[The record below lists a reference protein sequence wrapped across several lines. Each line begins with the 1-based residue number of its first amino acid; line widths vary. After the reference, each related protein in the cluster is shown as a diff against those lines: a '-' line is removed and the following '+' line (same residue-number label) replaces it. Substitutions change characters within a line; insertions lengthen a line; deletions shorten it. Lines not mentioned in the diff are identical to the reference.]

1 MAHPF
6 RYFRKHQK
14 AFLAVAAVLAIFLFV
29 IGDAMFGYI
38 GQSAGPDPNKVVASW
53 KGGRLTALELENL
66 TQRRYFIS
74 RFLQSLMM
82 TGAQRLMAEGGNP
95 MQPSVPNFILNE
107 GITPYEV
114 NVNVVSTRILADQA
128 RKAGFTISDDVIN
141 HFLKEVSFRRVSDSE
156 IVKLLQQI
164 HGGDIRGTEEQLF
177 AGLRELLLGHAYMS
191 SYSSN
196 IRNVLPEQRWEDWRR
211 INERLSLEVASV
223 ATSDF
228 IKDVPAPKEAELLA
242 FYEEYKDT
250 IGHQSYL
257 VMGTELPS
265 ATPGFKEPRRVKLN
279 YLLGDVNAWA
289 EKYKN
294 SVTDEEI
301 ADYYE
306 RNKRTQFV
314 KSSNTPVFDESLFDS
329 VDEDKASPEEPAG
342 EEPAGEAAPANES
355 ENESSESG
363 ESAATNKEA
372 TEATSSADEE
382 ATSAESSDSAPT
394 NGEAGDNAK
403 PAADAA
409 VPQEDESGSATRR
422 SNFHLVAFQ
431 NKEENVAD
439 EVAGD
444 AADIAEGVAAGT
456 EEAAESGETSS
467 PDDSADTASE
477 TPAADNSESGNE
489 SGANDT
495 PADGN
500 AATAQEAAPASDTT
514 TSAAASDSETKEEK
528 PVEYVP
534 LDEVRDEI
542 RMNLARDKA
551 VVELRKTMD
560 KAYGELQS
568 AYTEYNLA
576 KFDQKAKK
584 GDGETSPAIPKALTN
599 LKERAAETGLASEE
613 TVLLTQRE
621 LADTAVGKAGDVQT
635 QTRPV
640 WYAAFG
646 DLAMY
651 QPVLNQDIDGNLYLV
666 TKVED
671 VPEKVPAFKD
681 IRDEVLRAWK
691 EKEAA
696 KLALKKAEE
705 LAAEADKAGG
715 TLSSYF
721 IGKPYEVI
729 TTDMF
734 SYLTFGTTPA
744 EMQRGAK
751 LGDAP
756 PLEAV
761 GPDFMEKAFEL
772 KDDEVAAL
780 LNYDQSKAYVFRLDR
795 RETTPEEL
803 KALFL
808 REANNWYGGQVMM
821 LSRAQYQ
828 QQQVLEEVLKR
839 VDFDQEQLQ
848 EYLQPNNKNGEK

>member
-38 GQSAGPDPNKVVASW
+38 GQSGGPDPNKQVASW
-53 KGGRLTALELENL
+53 KGGRLTAMELENL
-66 TQRRYFIS
+66 SQRRYFIS
-74 RFLQSLMM
+74 RFLQTLMM

-95 MQPSVPNFILNE
+95 MQPSVPNFVLNE

-128 RKAGFTISDDVIN
+128 RKAGITISDEVIN
-141 HFLKEVSFRRVSDSE
+141 HYLREVSFRRVSDSE
-156 IVKLLQQI
+156 IVGLLQQMR
-164 HGGDIRGTEEQLF
+164 GGDLRGTEDQLF
-177 AGLRELLLGHAYMS
+177 AGLRELLLGHAYMT
-191 SYSSN
+191 SYSGN

-211 INERLSLEVASV
+211 INERISLEAVAV

-228 IKDVPAPKEAELLA
+228 IKEVPEPKESELLV
-242 FYEEYKDT
+242 FYEEYKDK

-265 ATPGFKEPRRVKLN
+265 ANPGFKEARRVKLD

-289 EKYKN
+289 EKYKD
-294 SVTDEEI
+294 SVTEEEI

-314 KSSNTPVFDESLFDS
+314 KTGNTPVFDESLFDATNDAETS
-329 VDEDKASPEEPAG
+329 LEEPAG
-342 EEPAGEAAPANES
+342 ESAPAGEDKPVTNSES
-355 ENESSESG
+355 ESSETGEPASTI
-363 ESAATNKEA
+363 ESATTTSDGPASTGEGTATEPGEPASSDVEA
-372 TEATSSADEE
+372 TEKTE
-382 ATSAESSDSAPT
+382 APQDDQSGDS
-394 NGEAGDNAK
+394 
-403 PAADAA
+403 
-409 VPQEDESGSATRR
+409 TRR
-422 SNFHLVAFQ
+422 SNFRLAAFQ
-431 NKEENVAD
+431 NKEENAADEIAEEAADIEEGVAD
-439 EVAGD
+439 E
-444 AADIAEGVAAGT
+444 AAA
-456 EEAAESGETSS
+456 ETSS
-467 PDDSADTASE
+467 AADAASE
-477 TPAADNSESGNE
+477 GATP
-489 SGANDT
+489 
-495 PADGN
+495 PAEN
-500 AATAQEAAPASDTT
+500 AVPAEQAVLAGET
-514 TSAAASDSETKEEK
+514 TSAAEADGAKADETPTDDGK

-542 RMNLARDKA
+542 RLNLARDKA
-551 VVELRKTMD
+551 VVELRKTME
-560 KAYGELQS
+560 KAYGEMQS

-576 KFDQKAKK
+576 KFAQKSDDAE
-584 GDGETSPAIPKALTN
+584 GEKALTPPESLTN
-599 LKERAAETGLASEE
+599 LKDRAAALGLASEE
-613 TVLLTQRE
+613 TVLLTRLE
-621 LADTAVGKAGDVQT
+621 LADTAVGKSADVQT
-635 QTRPV
+635 QSRPV
-640 WYAAFG
+640 WYASFG

-651 QPVLNQDIDGNLYLV
+651 QPIFSQDLDGNLYLV

-681 IRDEVLRAWK
+681 IRGVVLRAWQ
-691 EKEAA
+691 EREAA

-705 LAAEADKAGG
+705 LAAEAGKDGD
-715 TLSSYF
+715 TLATYF
-721 IGKPYEVI
+721 IGKPYDVT

-744 EMQRGAK
+744 ELQRGAK

-772 KDDEVAAL
+772 KDGEVAAI
-780 LNYDQSKAYVFRLDR
+780 LNYDQSQAYVFRLDR

-821 LSRAQYQ
+821 LSRLQYQ
-828 QQQVLEEVLKR
+828 QQQVLEEILKR
-839 VDFDQEQLQ
+839 VDFDETQLQ
-848 EYLQPNNKNGEK
+848 EYLQPKERNGGE